1 MIPVPK
7 GIHSNL
13 EMIVLTLDRQK
24 VALIGDGAVGS
35 SYAFAMMQQGLAEEF
50 VIVDV
55 VKEQTVGDALDL
67 EDAQVFTS
75 PKHVYSG
82 DYKDCSDADLAI
94 ITAGAPQKPG
104 ETRLDLVNKNLKIMQ
119 SIITPLV
126 DSGFK
131 GVIVVAANPV
141 DILTYAA
148 QKFSGFPKNRVFGSG
163 TSLDTSRLQV
173 ALGKKLNVSSQ
184 SVSAYILG
192 EHGDSEFAAYSAAQ
206 IGGRPLL
213 DVAKEAGLST
223 DDLATIEDQ
232 VRHKAYEIINRKGA
246 TFYGVATCLMR
257 ISRAILRDENAVLPV
272 GAPMDGEYGLH
283 DVYIGSPAIINAS
296 GIQQVIE
303 VPLSADEAA
312 QMKSSAETLQK
323 TTADGMA
330 QL

>member
-1 MIPVPK
+1 MP
-7 GIHSNL
+7 
-13 EMIVLTLDRQK
+13 T
-24 VALIGDGAVGS
+24 A
-35 SYAFAMMQQGLAEEF
+35 SYQF
-50 VIVDV
+50 
-55 VKEQTVGDALDL
+55 
-67 EDAQVFTS
+67 
-75 PKHVYSG
+75 P
-82 DYKDCSDADLAI
+82 
-94 ITAGAPQKPG
+94 
-104 ETRLDLVNKNLKIMQ
+104 
-119 SIITPLV
+119 
-126 DSGFK
+126 GFK

>member
-1 MIPVPK
+1 
-7 GIHSNL
+7 
-13 EMIVLTLDRQK
+13 MIVLALKRQK

-35 SYAFAMMQQGLAEEF
+35 SYAYAMMQQGLAEEF

-55 VKEQTVGDALDL
+55 IKERTVGDALDL
-67 EDAQVFTS
+67 EDAQVFTA

-82 DYKDCSDADLAI
+82 DYADCKDADLAV

-119 SIITPLV
+119 SIIKPLV

-131 GVIVVAANPV
+131 GIIVVAANPV

-163 TSLDTSRLQV
+163 TSLDSSRLKV
-173 ALGKKLNVSSQ
+173 ALGKKLNISSQ
-184 SVSAYILG
+184 SIDAYILG
-192 EHGDSEFAAYSAAQ
+192 EHGDSEFAAYSAARV
-206 IGGRPLL
+206 GGEPFL
-213 DVAKEAGLST
+213 DVAKRAGLSD

-257 ISRAILRDENAVLPV
+257 ISRAILHDENAILPV

-283 DVYIGSPAIINAS
+283 DVYIGTPAVINGS
-296 GIQQVIE
+296 GIEKVIE
-303 VPLSADEAA
+303 VPLNDKEAA
-312 QMKSSAETLQK
+312 AMKASAETLQK
-323 TTADGMA
+323 TTKDGMA

>member
-1 MIPVPK
+1 MIF
-7 GIHSNL
+7 
-13 EMIVLTLDRQK
+13 LTLQRQK

-35 SYAFAMMQQGLAEEF
+35 SYAYAMMQQGLAEEF

-55 VKEQTVGDALDL
+55 IKERTEGDALDL
-67 EDAQVFTS
+67 EDAQAFTS

-82 DYKDCSDADLAI
+82 DYKDCADADLAV

-104 ETRLDLVNKNLKIMQ
+104 ETRLDLVNKNLKIMK
-119 SIITPLV
+119 SIIDPLV
-126 DSGFK
+126 GSGFK

-173 ALGKKLNVSSQ
+173 ALGKKLQLNPQ
-184 SVSAYILG
+184 SISAYILG
-192 EHGDSEFAAYSAAQ
+192 EHGDSEFAAYSAATV
-206 IGGRPLL
+206 GGRPFL
-213 DVAKEAGLST
+213 DVAKEAGLSM
-223 DDLATIEDQ
+223 DDLKEIEDQ

-257 ISRAILRDENAVLPV
+257 ISKAILRDENTILPV

-283 DVYIGSPAIINAS
+283 DVYIGSPAVVNAS
-296 GIQQVIE
+296 GIQKVVE
-303 VPLSADEAA
+303 VPLSTDEAA
-312 QMKSSAETLQK
+312 AMKASAETLQK

-330 QL
+330 EL

>member
-1 MIPVPK
+1 MALK
-7 GIHSNL
+7 
-13 EMIVLTLDRQK
+13 RQK

-35 SYAFAMMQQGLAEEF
+35 SYAYAMMQQGLAEEF

-55 VKEQTVGDALDL
+55 IKERTVGDALDL
-67 EDAQVFTS
+67 EDAQVFTA

-82 DYKDCSDADLAI
+82 DYADCKDADLAV

-119 SIITPLV
+119 SIIKPLV

-131 GVIVVAANPV
+131 GIIVVAANPV

-163 TSLDTSRLQV
+163 TSLDSSRLKV
-173 ALGKKLNVSSQ
+173 ALGKKLNISSQ
-184 SVSAYILG
+184 SIDAYILG
-192 EHGDSEFAAYSAAQ
+192 EHGDSEFAAYSAARV
-206 IGGRPLL
+206 GGEPFL
-213 DVAKEAGLST
+213 DVAKRAGLSD

-257 ISRAILRDENAVLPV
+257 ISRAILHDENAILPV

-283 DVYIGSPAIINAS
+283 DVYIGTPAVINGS
-296 GIQQVIE
+296 GIEKVIE
-303 VPLSADEAA
+303 VPLNDKEAA
-312 QMKSSAETLQK
+312 AMKASAETLQK
-323 TTADGMA
+323 TTKDGMA

>member
-1 MIPVPK
+1 MIF
-7 GIHSNL
+7 
-13 EMIVLTLDRQK
+13 LTLQRQK

-35 SYAFAMMQQGLAEEF
+35 SYAYAMMQQGLAEEF

-55 VKEQTVGDALDL
+55 IKERTEGDALDL
-67 EDAQVFTS
+67 EDAQAFTS

-82 DYKDCSDADLAI
+82 DYADCKDADLAV

-104 ETRLDLVNKNLKIMQ
+104 ETRLDLVNKNLKIMK
-119 SIITPLV
+119 SIIDPLV
-126 DSGFK
+126 GSGFN

-173 ALGKKLNVSSQ
+173 ALGKKLQVSPQ
-184 SVSAYILG
+184 SISAYILG

-206 IGGRPLL
+206 IGGRPFL
-213 DVAKEAGLST
+213 DVAKEAGLSM
-223 DDLATIEDQ
+223 DNLKEIEDQ

-283 DVYIGSPAIINAS
+283 DVYIGSPAVVNAS
-296 GIQQVIE
+296 GIQKVVE
-303 VPLSADEAA
+303 VPLNADEAA
-312 QMKSSAETLQK
+312 AMKASAETLQK

-330 QL
+330 EL

>member
-1 MIPVPK
+1 
-7 GIHSNL
+7 
-13 EMIVLTLDRQK
+13 
-24 VALIGDGAVGS
+24 
-35 SYAFAMMQQGLAEEF
+35 
-50 VIVDV
+50 
-55 VKEQTVGDALDL
+55 
-67 EDAQVFTS
+67 
-75 PKHVYSG
+75 
-82 DYKDCSDADLAI
+82 
-94 ITAGAPQKPG
+94 
-104 ETRLDLVNKNLKIMQ
+104 MQ

-257 ISRAILRDENAVLPV
+257 ISRAIYVMKMLFCQLAHQWTANMGCMMFTLAL
-272 GAPMDGEYGLH
+272 L
-283 DVYIGSPAIINAS
+283 
-296 GIQQVIE
+296 
-303 VPLSADEAA
+303 PLS
-312 QMKSSAETLQK
+312 MHLVFNKSLK
-323 TTADGMA
+323 CH
-330 QL
+330 